1 MATQLV
7 VDVLVNQ
14 FFIFPLDTSDFSV
27 QRITAE
33 AKLTHHWE
41 VIDQIDTIE
50 KLEAKLRYSVKD
62 RDHSCCLP

>member
-33 AKLTHHWE
+33 TKLTYHWE
-41 VIDQIDTIE
+41 VMDQIDTIE
-50 KLEAKLRYSVKD
+50 KLETKLRYSVKD